1 MLTRANDPRY
11 GELSLCRRIMIL
23 PPDKG
28 EKQVPAFH
36 GVMLTSD
43 IIQEWFTSEDMK
55 RSSLWEING
64 GIESE
69 TLEPESR
76 TMVELEWDS

>member
-1 MLTRANDPRY
+1 
-11 GELSLCRRIMIL
+11 MIL
-23 PPDKG
+23 PPDRCFKG

-36 GVMLTSD
+36 GIMLTSD
-43 IIQEWFTSEDMK
+43 IIQEWFTSEDIK

-76 TMVELEWDS
+76 TMVELEWDSEAKNLQRK